1 MKELYHRWET
11 DTKYYKANL
20 YRDLFNDWILE
31 KSWGSK
37 FSRRGG
43 EQLVF
48 CTSRND
54 GLSKIKALNSLRA
67 RRGYDIKDIE
77 KIAYKN

>member
-1 MKELYHRWET
+1 MKEHYYRWET
-11 DTKYYKANL
+11 DGKYYKANL
-20 YRDLFNDWILE
+20 YKDLFNDWILE

-48 CTSRND
+48 CTSHGD
-54 GLSKIKALNSLRA
+54 ALDKIKTLNSLRK
-67 RRGYDIKDIE
+67 RRGYE
-77 KIAYKN
+77 KVIYSYPII